1 MVCSQFCTAASH
13 WPMGVTSSVIK
24 IFNTARLMHYLTDPH
39 IVEYFFLAAN
49 VRIRSE
55 CVVPDVATIGGL

>member
-1 MVCSQFCTAASH
+1 MAIISYV
-13 WPMGVTSSVIK
+13 
-24 IFNTARLMHYLTDPH
+24 NTARLMHYLTDTD